1 MQRAGLSVLGLSQHT
16 VAAGGRRDRKGM
28 EIRTHP
34 QERELMEKEMGQE
47 LTNIDKQVVV
57 EGRVSGCDVITHSL
71 THSPTA

>member
-1 MQRAGLSVLGLSQHT
+1 
-16 VAAGGRRDRKGM
+16 M